1 MQTSEAIDQVVSALA
16 KARPLFPR
24 LAKNKS
30 VEVTSERGAYTFAY
44 ATLDEILHTVVG
56 PLSTHG
62 LALVCAIDAA
72 PDGAVLVITRLCH
85 TSGQWLQSQINV
97 GRPTKLQALGSAIT
111 YAKRYTIAGLL
122 AVQADEDDDANG
134 ADGNLIVAQTQTSP
148 PQTPF
153 PLDGGGAGEP
163 TGNGDGPPPTTI
175 PLEAGLPCGGQGI
188 DRLKP
193 AQLAMLVG
201 KVGRLAEE
209 KGGRWSTLLEA
220 LEAERTAR
228 LGRGR
233 RPMAVV
239 PPPNGKA

>member
-1 MQTSEAIDQVVSALA
+1 MMFSRAYT
-16 KARPLFPR
+16 
-24 LAKNKS
+24 
-30 VEVTSERGAYTFAY
+30 YTFAY

-134 ADGNLIVAQTQTSP
+134 ADGNMIVAQAQAPRGPEPLPPAREASGASP
-148 PQTPF
+148 V
-153 PLDGGGAGEP
+153 
-163 TGNGDGPPPTTI
+163 NGDGPPPTTI
-175 PLEAGLPCGGQGI
+175 PVEAGLPCGGALIVDLQPAALSMLI
-188 DRLKP
+188 ARV
-193 AQLAMLVG
+193 AQLQA
-201 KVGRLAEE
+201 
-209 KGGRWSTLLEA
+209 KGGAWPALLHA
-220 LEAERTAR
+220 LEAERAAQVAKGSR
-228 LGRGR
+228 K
-233 RPMAVV
+233 RPVLTPV
-239 PPPNGKA
+239 PREDGP